1 MYEVVIGLLEKLHWM
16 PLNQV
21 ALATD
26 GASSMTGHRM
36 EQATRRCAKV
46 SILMNV
52 HYIAHREALPA
63 GDATR
68 VFLEFQM
75 LNRFGNKV
83 HELMGRS
90 TNRCNELKRLL
101 KDVFEEDY
109 VAVLQIHAICWFS
122 QGNVMTH
129 LPQCMPTVFKLLR
142 DCCQNDSTLLHI
154 YASSNAIMSRIGMR
168 SFSFLSFHFYLNL
181 FADSLHEFN
190 MIWLMSQLLVQSSI
204 SLLQFYHFILNPGMD
219 LCLIVQRIWKN
230 S

>member
-1 MYEVVIGLLEKLHWM
+1 M

-36 EQATRRCAKV
+36 EQAARRCAKV

-52 HYIAHREALPA
+52 HYIAHREALHA
-63 GDATR
+63 RDATR

-75 LNRFGNKV
+75 LNCFGNKV
-83 HELMGRS
+83 HEWMGRS
-90 TNRCNELKRLL
+90 TNRRNELKRLL

-109 VAVLQIHAICWFS
+109 VAVLQIHAIYWFS

-142 DCCQNDSTLLHI
+142 NNEPYWYEIIFFFKFPFLLELVCRFFTRI
-154 YASSNAIMSRIGMR
+154 QYDMVDVTTISAIVDITTPI
-168 SFSFLSFHFYLNL
+168 LPFHF
-181 FADSLHEFN
+181 
-190 MIWLMSQLLVQSSI
+190 
-204 SLLQFYHFILNPGMD
+204 
-219 LCLIVQRIWKN
+219 
-230 S
+230 